1 MKTFSIL
8 ALSLGLAANAFALV
22 SSDGGFLPH
31 IGANFSEFTA
41 WWGQPVSVAV
51 SRDDITYN
59 FMVDGSE
66 PVAVSVPTGS
76 DQANLIDYSG
86 TIPPSD
92 AEALLRV
99 NSPLNSA
106 WTEAPASREKKKIW
120 RLTNNGFLYTATY
133 QDRGGKDEFYVMS
146 FKLLEA
152 K

>member
-1 MKTFSIL
+1 
-8 ALSLGLAANAFALV
+8 LSLWLAANSSFALV

-51 SRDDITYN
+51 SRDDITYK

-66 PVAVSVPTGS
+66 PVAVSVPAGS

-99 NSPLNSA
+99 NCPLNSA
-106 WTEAPASREKKKIW
+106 WTEAPASVAS
-120 RLTNNGFLYTATY
+120 LN
-133 QDRGGKDEFYVMS
+133 
-146 FKLLEA
+146 
-152 K
+152 

>member
-1 MKTFSIL
+1 
-8 ALSLGLAANAFALV
+8 LSLWLAANSSFALV

-51 SRDDITYN
+51 SRDDITYK

-99 NSPLNSA
+99 NCPLNSA
-106 WTEAPASREKKKIW
+106 WTEAPASVAS
-120 RLTNNGFLYTATY
+120 LN
-133 QDRGGKDEFYVMS
+133 
-146 FKLLEA
+146 
-152 K
+152 